1 MVDLVRN
8 EKLHNNDCK
17 STDVVKTGF
26 DRLKGAQ
33 MKVTFTK
40 DKAEP
45 SLFQAKLLE
54 PPTAVVDGDGVDV
67 DYFAEFGTTDQ

>member
-8 EKLHNNDCK
+8 EKLHHNDCK

-26 DRLKGAQ
+26 DRLKGGH
-33 MKVTFTK
+33 MKVTLAK
-40 DKAEP
+40 DNAEP

-54 PPTAVVDGDGVDV
+54 PPKADVDV
-67 DYFAEFGTTDQ
+67 DGMDVEYFAEFGTAAQ

>member
-40 DKAEP
+40 GKAEP

-54 PPTAVVDGDGVDV
+54 PPKADVDV
-67 DYFAEFGTTDQ
+67 DGMDVEYFEEFGTTAQ